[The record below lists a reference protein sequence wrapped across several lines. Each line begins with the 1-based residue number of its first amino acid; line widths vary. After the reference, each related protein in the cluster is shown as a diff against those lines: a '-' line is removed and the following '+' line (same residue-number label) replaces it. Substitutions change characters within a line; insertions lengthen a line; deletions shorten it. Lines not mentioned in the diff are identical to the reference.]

1 MTVKRIEL
9 HTHLEG
15 TIRPDLTL
23 KLAKKNG
30 LALKENLISD
40 NGEHYHWSDFLSFLN
55 AYEDASKVIKEPC
68 DYYAITFD
76 YLEQCAK
83 DNLIY
88 VEMMYSPEHAERA
101 SNIPSKEHVTAIE
114 QAIDDAYDKYEI
126 TGRIITTAV
135 RHYGVEACEA
145 VAKRAH
151 TEPSKYTVGFGLG
164 GDELGFPPAQF
175 KKTYEIAKDAGLG
188 LTAHAGEWSGPE
200 GIIEALDN
208 LQITRLGHGVRSIES
223 DDLVKRLLEEKI
235 HLELCPSSNIA
246 LGVYPSL
253 SEHPFKRYFDLGVNL
268 SLNSDDPPFFK
279 CTAGGEYVLAK
290 ESFGL
295 SDTDLLKVSMMAI
308 ESSFADLETKLRLK
322 EQLEQH

>member
-1 MTVKRIEL
+1 MPIKRIEL

-15 TIRPDLTL
+15 TIRPELA
-23 KLAKKNG
+23 KEIAKKNH
-30 LALKENLISD
+30 LSLRDSLIDDS
-40 NGEHYHWSDFLSFLN
+40 GTAYCWHDFLSFLD
-55 AYEDASKVIKEPC
+55 AYEEESQVIKCPE
-68 DYYAITFD
+68 DYYTITYD
-76 YLEQCAK
+76 YLKYCAK
-83 DNLIY
+83 EELIY

-101 SNIPSKEHVTAIE
+101 SQIPSIEHVAAIE
-114 QAIDDAYDKYEI
+114 KAIDDAYERYQI

-145 VAKRAH
+145 VARRAH
-151 TEPSKYTVGFGLG
+151 SEPSKYTVGFGLG

-188 LTAHAGEWSGPE
+188 LTAHAGEWVGPE

-208 LQITRLGHGVRSIES
+208 LQITRLGHGVRAIES
-223 DDLVKRLLEEKI
+223 DNLVKRLLDENI

-253 SEHPFKRYFDLGVNL
+253 DVHPFKRYFDLGVSV

-279 CTAGGEYVLAK
+279 CTAGGEYELAK
-290 ESFGL
+290 EKFGL
-295 SDTDLLKVSMMAI
+295 SENDLLKVSQMAI
-308 ESSFADLETKLRLK
+308 DASFADDDTKARLK
-322 EQLEQH
+322 AQLEE